1 MTMKQL
7 RSFIAQ
13 CMYIKRYSSGHGLC
27 AVHLS
32 EIHLQSGSI
41 TAVSQLCLLSHH
53 KRWGYSCLLL
63 RLLCQPGENKHV
75 CSSYISQVSF
85 QPLSSCLSFASWV
98 QQTVWTVRQLVS
110 QTGSPLHH
118 LSNFKFIILLQ
129 YYMVISQQ

>member
-1 MTMKQL
+1 MTMQQL

-13 CMYIKRYSSGHGLC
+13 CVCIMRYSSGHGLF
-27 AVHLS
+27 AVHIS
-32 EIHLQSGSI
+32 EIHLQSDSI

-75 CSSYISQVSF
+75 CSSYVSQVSF
-85 QPLSSCLSFASWV
+85 QPLSSCLSFSWV

-110 QTGSPLHH
+110 QTGPAIHH